1 MISDPARPRVV
12 FVNRFYWPD
21 ELATAQLLT
30 DLAEG
35 LAAHGGQVVVITSH
49 DGTASMP
56 DREARHGVE
65 IVRVRSTRW
74 GHRGMAAK
82 AADYLTFALA
92 GRRALRAWVRPGD
105 WLVAMT
111 DPPSLAPIAASVA
124 RRANARLV
132 HWLQDI
138 HPEISLALS
147 DSRLLAALSGPWM
160 RWRDA
165 AWRSAHASVAISR
178 DMAGLYDRYLGPR
191 WREDAGD
198 HGLWGRVDQIPDE
211 ELWRTHE
218 RRRERL
224 VAFARGRLRKQL
236 E

>member
-1 MISDPARPRVV
+1 MTNDPSHPRVV
-12 FVNRFYWPD
+12 FVNRYYWPD

-35 LAAHGGQVVVITSH
+35 LAAHGGQVVVIASH

-56 DREARHGVE
+56 DREARRGVE

-74 GHRGMAAK
+74 GRRGMAAK

-92 GRRALRAWVRPGD
+92 ARRALRAWVRPGD

-138 HPEISLALS
+138 HPEIGLALS

-165 AWRSAHASVAISR
+165 AWRSAYACIAISR
-178 DMAGLYDRYLGPR
+178 DMAGLVSERGISPEHL
-191 WREDAGD
+191 
-198 HGLWGRVDQIPDE
+198 RVIPNWAPGGETLAPVPTDTSDPGVSSAT
-211 ELWRTHE
+211 RP
-218 RRRERL
+218 
-224 VAFARGRLRKQL
+224 RLRN
-236 E
+236 